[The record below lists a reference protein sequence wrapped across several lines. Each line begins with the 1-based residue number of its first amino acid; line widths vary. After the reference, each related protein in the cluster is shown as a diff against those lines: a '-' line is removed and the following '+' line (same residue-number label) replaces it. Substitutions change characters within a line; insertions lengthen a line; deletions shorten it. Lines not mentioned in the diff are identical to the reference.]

1 MTIEQRWPL
10 QQAVFQRLTDALAGQ
25 GISGADV
32 PVFDHVP
39 QGAVARLHVRIDGFS
54 IVPGSADNGRRAR
67 HDFMVHVFDDN
78 RGDQRSAGLEQVA
91 RLQAIVVNAL
101 EDWPPLNGATGIKH
115 LSSNSA
121 PDEDELTQHGV
132 SRFSTHIGV

>member
-1 MTIEQRWPL
+1 MSIEQRWPL
-10 QQAVFQRLTDALAGQ
+10 QIAVYQKLTAALSGQ
-25 GISGADV
+25 GIAGEDV
-32 PVFDHVP
+32 QVFDHVP
-39 QGAVARLHVRIDGFS
+39 QDLSDRLHVRIDGFS
-54 IVPGSADNGRRAR
+54 ISPGRADNGRRAR
-67 HDFMVHVFDDN
+67 HNFMVHVFDDN
-78 RGDQRSAGLEQVA
+78 KGGQRGAGQEQVA
-91 RLQAIVVNAL
+91 RLQAIIVNAL

>member
-1 MTIEQRWPL
+1 MSVNERWPL
-10 QQAVFQRLTDALAGQ
+10 QKAVYQRLTAALQGAGV
-25 GISGADV
+25 SGEDV

-39 QGAVARLHVRIDGFS
+39 QGISDRLHVRIDGFS
-54 IVPGSADNGRRAR
+54 VSPGAANNGRRAR
-67 HDFMVHVFDDN
+67 HNFLVHVFDDN
-78 RGDQRSAGLEQVA
+78 KGGQRGAGQEEIA

-101 EDWPPLNGATGIKH
+101 DDWPPLNGATGIKH
-115 LSSNSA
+115 ISSNSA